1 MQAIEFA
8 AQIENGRIELPTQL
22 QSWTEAQT
30 VRVIVLL
37 DQVNT
42 PTAIASKQQRPLGLL
57 RGQLN
62 VDFVEDFKM
71 TEEEFLQS

>member
-1 MQAIEFA
+1 VQAIEFA
-8 AQIENGRIELPTQL
+8 AQIQNGRIELP
-22 QSWTEAQT
+22 AQFQAWMNIQP

-37 DQVNT
+37 DHAH
-42 PTAIASKQQRPLGLL
+42 TASIMPQQRPLGLL

-62 VDFVEDFKM
+62 VNFAEDFKM